1 MTLFAP
7 LLLLWAS
14 GLFDQSVV
22 RILERDFPQARYIL
36 VDVESREVLG
46 SNFESDQPIPMGSI
60 VKPFTALMTTGG
72 KGRCNPREC
81 WLPAG
86 HGQLGLAEAIGHSC
100 NSYML
105 AHAATATPE
114 RVEAITKRFNLDPP
128 QAIDNRTL
136 IGLGSE
142 WPVAPSRMAQ
152 AFAVLAQSND
162 AAEVLRGMRLAARV
176 GTAKLLG
183 GAALAKT
190 GTAPCSHSH
199 KAPGDGYVA
208 MLYPPAAPKY
218 VLLIQVHGV
227 SGAEATRTAAK
238 MLAVL
243 QHGK

>member
-1 MTLFAP
+1 MTSFGP

-22 RILERDFPQARYIL
+22 RILGRDFPQARYIL
-36 VDVESREVLG
+36 VDVQSREVLG

-72 KGRCNPREC
+72 MTRCNPKEC
-81 WLPAG
+81 W
-86 HGQLGLAEAIGHSC
+86 QLGLAEAVGHSC

-105 AHAATATPE
+105 AHAAKVTPD
-114 RVEAITKRFNLDPP
+114 RIQAITKRFNLDPP
-128 QAIDNRTL
+128 QATDNRTL

-190 GTAPCSHSH
+190 GTAPCSHSQ